1 MDGLEK
7 VLKIAKFILVVS
19 IELFILRYCGILVT
33 LVERKGVL

>member
-19 IELFILRYCGILVT
+19 IKLFILRYYGILMT